1 MAPIYFRIT
10 SFFSW
15 KNINPNPPSPVYI
28 RLWIQNIF
36 KGWPHVPLIVFSL
49 VEPCN
54 QCWLEILRGHGQL
67 PLLPC
72 PSAGAARNRD
82 GLYTK
87 IIQLSRDRMLKTD
100 WYYNC
105 FFQNFLN
112 NFPSTDMFSIFA
124 RVFLF
129 FQLLTVY
136 PLISYMLRV
145 QVFAALEL
153 SIYPSVLHVIA
164 LNCFVIFICIL
175 FAIFMPH
182 IGTVIR

>member
-1 MAPIYFRIT
+1 MSGYIIVVKSWATHYYYLLSFKFLIYIGNNNKLLLIYF
-10 SFFSW
+10 
-15 KNINPNPPSPVYI
+15 
-28 RLWIQNIF
+28 
-36 KGWPHVPLIVFSL
+36 
-49 VEPCN
+49 
-54 QCWLEILRGHGQL
+54 
-67 PLLPC
+67 
-72 PSAGAARNRD
+72 
-82 GLYTK
+82 
-87 IIQLSRDRMLKTD
+87 
-100 WYYNC
+100 

-112 NFPSTDMFSIFA
+112 NFPSTDVFSIIA

-182 IGTVIR
+182 IGTVIRLENPFFLCIYVLLIKSVHINILLYIQ